1 MFLMVKDFMS
11 ILKIGNVRSVQ
22 ILILQEDSSVIS
34 VKGTGSK

>member
-1 MFLMVKDFMS
+1 MVKDFMS